1 MILITGGAGYIGSH
15 VVLELLRL
23 NYNVLVYDNLK
34 TSTLVN
40 LKSIVKH
47 ISRKSYFGFVEGD
60 IRDSSK
66 LNKIFKK
73 FAITKVIHLAGLK
86 SVPNSF
92 NETSEYKSVNETGSR
107 IIFDMAIKYNVQTI
121 VFSSTASIYTPS
133 ISGVFVES
141 DPVTPHSSPYAA
153 TKLNAERY
161 LKSLKSKDMSVDIII
176 LRYFNPV
183 GLDKSGLLIEE
194 SQFTTNLF
202 PVITNAI
209 ANDDYVQIY
218 GKDYITID
226 GTAVRDYVHVSD
238 VAQAHIPLMNQL
250 VLDEDVRIF
259 NIGSDSGYSVRQV
272 IDTFNLHL
280 KSPVKFFYAD
290 AREGDAARCI
300 ADTTKIFN
308 EVGWR
313 SKYVLEDM
321 VKSSIR

>member
-15 VVLELLRL
+15 LVLELLKL
-23 NYNVLVYDNLK
+23 NYDVLVYDNLK

-60 IRDSSK
+60 IRDSFK
-66 LNKIFKK
+66 LNKVFKK

-107 IIFDMAIKYNVQTI
+107 IVFDMAIKYNVQTI

-183 GLDKSGLLIEE
+183 GLDESGLLIEE